1 MISTR
6 NAWVVMADPKVFF
19 DANILL
25 YTDDPRYP
33 QRQHIALNL
42 IRKSLASK
50 TGSLSIQVLQE
61 YFANA
66 TRKLKIDVVLARQ
79 KTEVFSKFQ
88 VLQPNAGDI
97 LAAIDLHRLH
107 QISFWDAMIV
117 RMALLSGARILYT
130 EDLHHGQRMDTLE
143 IVNPFLS

>member
-1 MISTR
+1 
-6 NAWVVMADPKVFF
+6 MANPKVFF

-33 QRQHIALNL
+33 DEQRMAINL
-42 IRKSLASK
+42 IAEHLNSG
-50 TGSLSIQVLQE
+50 TGSLSVQVLQE

-66 TRKLKIDVVLARQ
+66 TKKLRVEVSLARQ
-79 KTEVFSKFQ
+79 KTELFARFHVVHPQASD
-88 VLQPNAGDI
+88 V

-107 QISFWDAMIV
+107 SIPFWDSMIL
-117 RMALLSGARILYT
+117 RTAQLAGARVLYSQ
-130 EDLHHGQRMDTLE
+130 DFQHGQRFDSLQ